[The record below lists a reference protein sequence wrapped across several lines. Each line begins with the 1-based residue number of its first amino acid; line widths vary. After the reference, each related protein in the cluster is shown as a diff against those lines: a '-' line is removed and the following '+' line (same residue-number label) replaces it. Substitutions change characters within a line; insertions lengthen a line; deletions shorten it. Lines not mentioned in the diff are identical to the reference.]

1 MLIKASPGSDFGLP
15 PALHPAS
22 LALRPDILTN
32 ASWKR
37 KKWLTHSVFKL
48 EVFFFFKAFIYL
60 ILHKL
65 VTLSFLPSSV
75 SVCPPSILSQ
85 GQPAPKPRQT
95 ALREVPLVLAEVA
108 FERKKSRVRASP
120 ARTPGEVKEQPR
132 CVRAASAGGSA
143 RSGPR
148 GRCTGRARPCVC
160 RHLAAA
166 EEMAAARL
174 GHRGSGPSPARPS
187 QPIWHRAPPRD
198 PPPSP
203 SFAPRA

>member
-1 MLIKASPGSDFGLP
+1 M
-15 PALHPAS
+15 
-22 LALRPDILTN
+22 
-32 ASWKR
+32 
-37 KKWLTHSVFKL
+37 
-48 EVFFFFKAFIYL
+48 
-60 ILHKL
+60 
-65 VTLSFLPSSV
+65 SFLPSSV

-108 FERKKSRVRASP
+108 FERKKSRVHASP
-120 ARTPGEVKEQPR
+120 AWTPEEVKEQPG

-148 GRCTGRARPCVC
+148 GRCTGRPRPCVC

-174 GHRGSGPSPARPS
+174 GHRGSGPSHAQPS
-187 QPIWHRAPPRD
+187 HPVWHRAPPRD
-198 PPPSP
+198 PPTFSLLCPSSP
-203 SFAPRA
+203 IYFRRICIRGERTERGTVRLICMLSKPRAREIRFPETRKQVWRREAPS